1 MFRSYT
7 LEFSVCFGLRHIQER
22 NGFKEMLQQPC
33 RVNVPANITFAG
45 GDVVKERFYVLLPWI
60 KVGSSANCLNWH
72 VLKPETTKR
81 NHRNETTETSETS
94 ETKPPKPPKRPKR
107 LFVSVVSFRS
117 FRWFRWFRFGRFA
130 RFGGFVSVVSF
141 RCFGF

>member
-1 MFRSYT
+1 MQYECFVRR

-60 KVGSSANCLNWH
+60 KVGSSANCLNYVEMAQAH
-72 VLKPETTKR
+72 ERLSP
-81 NHRNETTETSETS
+81 
-94 ETKPPKPPKRPKR
+94 RP
-107 LFVSVVSFRS
+107 V
-117 FRWFRWFRFGRFA
+117 
-130 RFGGFVSVVSF
+130 
-141 RCFGF
+141 